1 MISNWLNNAGEIIQ
15 SNPWLAF
22 VMVFIGGL
30 MTAAN
35 PCVIASIPLVM
46 GFIGGTKEKAGIR
59 RAFVLS
65 LMFAFGLAVMFTIM
79 GVVASLAGR
88 LFGDVGGYWKY
99 IIAAVCL
106 VMGLHLL
113 GVFKF
118 TIPAP
123 SFIKPKVGGIIT
135 AFFLGL
141 MFGLVSAPCAAPILI
156 LILTFIAS
164 KGNIIYGVSLL
175 LTYSLAHCIL
185 ILVAGT
191 SVGLAKNLLEHRGL
205 RKTNFWMQKVAGV
218 LIIGVAIFIVILQ

>member
-1 MISNWLNNAGEIIQ
+1 MINNWINNAGEIVHT
-15 SNPWLAF
+15 NPWLAF
-22 VMVFIGGL
+22 VVVFVGGL

-46 GFIGGTKEKAGIR
+46 GFIGGTKEQAGVKR
-59 RAFVLS
+59 SLVLS
-65 LMFAFGLAVMFTIM
+65 MTFAFGLAVMFTIM

-88 LFGDVGGYWKY
+88 LFGDIGGYWKY
-99 IIAAVCL
+99 IVAAICL

-118 TIPAP
+118 SIPAP
-123 SFIKPKVGGIIT
+123 SFIKPKTGGIIA
-135 AFFLGL
+135 AFLLGL

-191 SVGLAKNLLEHRGL
+191 SMGLAKNLLEHKGL
-205 RKTNFWMQKVAGV
+205 KRTNFWMQKIAGV
-218 LIIGVAIFIVILQ
+218 LIIAVGAYVIIA